1 MESLNFL
8 NITFPYLPGEKSSDP
23 RDCFLFLY
31 FPTEIFKFSFD
42 PQCKIGWPTGYLGR
56 VSHYLLWSD
65 YKHHTN
71 INILV
76 CITPNGAISWV
87 SLAYGG
93 RASDA
98 YIVRNSGFLDLLE
111 FYDQMMTDK
120 GFKIK
125 TDLALKQCTLLY
137 HLVHLLDARWFQGMS
152 KKHLLRKMCTYM

>member
-1 MESLNFL
+1 M
-8 NITFPYLPGEKSSDP
+8 
-23 RDCFLFLY
+23 
-31 FPTEIFKFSFD
+31 
-42 PQCKIGWPTGYLGR
+42 
-56 VSHYLLWSD
+56 SHYLLWSD

-87 SLAYGG
+87 SLAYDG

-98 YIVRNSGFLDLLE
+98 YIVRNSAFLDLLE

-125 TDLALKQCTLLY
+125 TDLALKQCTLAIPPSASSGCQMISRDVKETSIAEN
-137 HLVHLLDARWFQGMS
+137 VHIYVEQAIKNIKDYRILKIGIRLKYLSIADNVCVCLFPSTAEASPG
-152 KKHLLRKMCTYM
+152 

>member
-1 MESLNFL
+1 M
-8 NITFPYLPGEKSSDP
+8 
-23 RDCFLFLY
+23 
-31 FPTEIFKFSFD
+31 
-42 PQCKIGWPTGYLGR
+42 
-56 VSHYLLWSD
+56 SHYLLWSD

-98 YIVRNSGFLDLLE
+98 YIVRNSAFLDLLE

-125 TDLALKQCTLLY
+125 TDLALKQCTLAIPPSASSGCQMISRDVKETSIAENVQIYVEQAIKNIKDYRILKIGIRLKY
-137 HLVHLLDARWFQGMS
+137 LSIADNVCVCLFPSTVEASPG
-152 KKHLLRKMCTYM
+152 